1 MASNRKV
8 FNKKIV
14 LLIEMNNFPFGFFQ
28 SHVMRMPAAYI
39 PSRTVLH
46 IYKLQHDNS
55 KKKEHNAISTI
66 ISQMTKILQGSISSI
81 TRLKFKLI
89 LQMKSSFCRTFVIQL

>member
-28 SHVMRMPAAYI
+28 SHGMRTPSAYI

-55 KKKEHNAISTI
+55 KKKEHNAISMV
-66 ISQMTKILQGSISSI
+66 ISQMTKTLQGSISSI